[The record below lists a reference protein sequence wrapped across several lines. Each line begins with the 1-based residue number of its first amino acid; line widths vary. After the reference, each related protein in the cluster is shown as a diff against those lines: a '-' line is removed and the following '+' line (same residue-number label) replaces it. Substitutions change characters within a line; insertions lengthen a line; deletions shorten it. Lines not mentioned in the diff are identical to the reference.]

1 MPEKEEEKI
10 VKNKGEVLVE
20 FTKKRYQYAKDN
32 MAGKHQKWKEF
43 YDDYR
48 GTLLATKEPWQSN
61 YIIPSLKE
69 ALRIKIPLY
78 MNILFSAGLK
88 SFDIQPGEETD
99 EPTIPLLKSLFNY
112 QLNNVGRNRGGFYEQ
127 WEAYMKQREIYGYTI
142 AKIPWKTEK
151 DLKGAVI
158 FDGPDM
164 EVLDIFSVYPDPG
177 GSIYD
182 SWVVLEKKNVFVSY
196 LRMVEK
202 EGKKVYSNLKAL
214 KGISSPN
221 DAEKIG
227 EQSLTNDRADLIEYH
242 GEVPKSLIE
251 GNLVDDSTVDPIE
264 DDYVNAIITIANEQ
278 VCIRAD
284 EYAYDCGSIFIDSC
298 KDRMPN
304 EQFGI
309 GTGEDIQAMAA
320 ELTNAHNK
328 FNDCVNLIANPMV
341 IVNPQKIAGL
351 PDTVIVRPGGVFNTN
366 PGVDNVS
373 HAITWIDATAAASS
387 LTPIITHIKML
398 KEEIQRTSQAV
409 PSISP
414 SPTSK
419 DLHPTL
425 GGTMIQQANAAEPI
439 KHDVRHSYEP
449 AFQKMLEIFYKHNLQ
464 FLNKVSA
471 YRVLGKEKAD
481 EWFREKERKE
491 INKEDIKLSGNPDF
505 IPRGVS
511 VFAEKQVEKQELLQL
526 LSIAPT
532 VLKPALDPMGK
543 VQMGEDGKPLMV
555 PVFDMEKLG
564 ERIGES
570 MNFKDLDELI
580 PGLAEKR
587 DKRKTPTAGAPTSA
601 IPSKAG
607 KLSPVSQSGG
617 ALSLGRGA
625 IK

>member
-1 MPEKEEEKI
+1 MEKTEEKI
-10 VKNKGEVLVE
+10 IKHKDEVLVE
-20 FTKKRYQYAKDN
+20 FVKKRYQHAKDN
-32 MAGKHQKWKEF
+32 IGQRHEKWKEF

-78 MNILFSAGLK
+78 MNILFSNGLK
-88 SFDIQPGEETD
+88 SFDIEPGEESD
-99 EPTIPLLKSLFNY
+99 EATIPLLKSLFNY
-112 QLNNVGRNRGGFYEQ
+112 QLNNVGKNRGGFYEQ

-142 AKIPWKTEK
+142 AKIPWKTER
-151 DLKGAVI
+151 DNQDTIV

-182 SWVVLEKKNVFVSY
+182 SWIVIEKKDVFISY
-196 LRMVEK
+196 LRMLEK
-202 EGKKVYSNLKAL
+202 EGKKVYSNLSVL
-214 KGISSPN
+214 RDISSPN
-221 DAEKIG
+221 DSEKIG
-227 EQSLTNDRADLIEYH
+227 DQSLMKDRVDLIEYH
-242 GEVPKSLIE
+242 GEIPKSLIE
-251 GNLVDDSTVDPIE
+251 GEITDESTVDPFE

-284 EYAYDCGSIFIDSC
+284 KYAYDCGSIFIESC

-341 IVNPQKIAGL
+341 IVNPQKISGL

-373 HAITWIDATAAASS
+373 HAITWIDATAAASC
-387 LTPIITHIKML
+387 LTPLITHIKLL

-414 SPTSK
+414 TVTSK
-419 DLHPTL
+419 ELHPTL

-439 KHDVRHSYEP
+439 KHDVKHSYEP
-449 AFQKMLEIFYKHNLQ
+449 AFQRMLEIFYKHNIQ

-481 EWFREKERKE
+481 EWFREKKRKE
-491 INKEDIKLSGNPDF
+491 INKEDIKLKGNPDF
-505 IPRGVS
+505 MPRGVS
-511 VFAEKQVEKQELLQL
+511 VFAEKQIEKQELLQL

-532 VLKPALDPMGK
+532 ALKPALDPMGK
-543 VQMGEDGKPLMV
+543 VQMGADGKPVMI
-555 PVFDMEKLG
+555 PAFDIEKIA

-570 MNFKDLDELI
+570 MNFKDLEELI
-580 PGLAEKR
+580 PGLKE
-587 DKRKTPTAGAPTSA
+587 KTPTAGAPTPA

-607 KLSPVSQSGG
+607 KLSPVSLPGG
-617 ALSLGRGA
+617 ALSLGR
-625 IK
+625 KTL